1 VEQEQAFYCRDGKVA
16 KSLDDLA
23 LILRDMKDDEFSH
36 HVNDY
41 KNDFANWI
49 LHVLNDRELA
59 ESVSKAGSR
68 QEIILAINERIMRR
82 EVSDKL
88 REYTQQPPQI
98 IAVDIPSVQEP
109 LPEQHTFQEQA
120 TVQQPITIQP
130 TVQQTMNNTQ
140 QTANNQPQTSNEQRP
155 TNHDQPQTTKTAQQ
169 PTPEEHIAQQ
179 EQKLQS
185 NWGKRMADQKE
196 HPYKYF
202 TLREFIMGVLLGFV
216 LGFVIS
222 KLIFSTLLG

>member
-1 VEQEQAFYCRDGKVA
+1 MEEQQAFYCRDGKVA

-23 LILRDMKDDEFSH
+23 LILRDMAEDEFSH
-36 HVNDY
+36 HVNSY

-59 ESVSKAGSR
+59 GSVAKAMSK
-68 QEIILAINERIMRR
+68 QEIILSINERIMRR

-88 REYTQQPPQI
+88 REYTKQPSLMRVDFREPQSQPEGQIIPQQAFVQSPPTTSPRQPLSQQPTI
-98 IAVDIPSVQEP
+98 IDIRP
-109 LPEQHTFQEQA
+109 A
-120 TVQQPITIQP
+120 TDDQQ
-130 TVQQTMNNTQ
+130 
-140 QTANNQPQTSNEQRP
+140 R
-155 TNHDQPQTTKTAQQ
+155 
-169 PTPEEHIAQQ
+169 TPEEHIALQ
-179 EQKLQS
+179 EQKIQGA
-185 NWGKRMADQKE
+185 WTKREEDHHE

-222 KLIFSTLLG
+222 KLIFNTLR